1 MHNVCNHLPVVIVCP
16 FAAGQRRF
24 PGVGAAELGEDIVL
38 DDTAMKVVALVNR
51 AVLELDVAVLKDD
64 ADSDRI
70 ELNEEEVDET
80 RSGDSVLVLTVLS
93 KVSTSPRVPDS
104 C

>member
-16 FAAGQRRF
+16 FAAGQRGF

-38 DDTAMKVVALVNR
+38 DDTVMKVVALVNR

-64 ADSDRI
+64 ADSNRI

-80 RSGDSVLVLTVLS
+80 RSGDSVLVSTVLS
-93 KVSTSPRVPDS
+93 KVSTGPRVPDS